1 MKDKYWK
8 MNMHVSNYDVNN
20 YRVKISIEKLL
31 NVVVVVVVVDHYD
44 KGKSFVFFFENG
56 IKFSY
61 FVSNKVIF
69 GSFFRNVKINII
81 VCSIRIKQSEQIS
94 IICKVDNGLRGGYD
108 ERKYVERDESI

>member
-20 YRVKISIEKLL
+20 YRVKILMGKLL
-31 NVVVVVVVVDHYD
+31 NVVVVGHYD
-44 KGKSFVFFFENG
+44 RGKIFFFFENG

-69 GSFFRNVKINII
+69 GIFFRNVKINII
-81 VCSIRIKQSEQIS
+81 VCSIRMKQSEQIS
-94 IICKVDNGLRGGYD
+94 IICKVDNGLRC
-108 ERKYVERDESI
+108 